1 MSPSTI
7 DYLKHIRD
15 QCDLALNAQVS
26 LEAFA
31 GDRYLRLAMERCIE
45 TIGEAVKHF
54 PPALLAAN
62 PDVPWRLIIR
72 MRDKLAHGYFDIDDR
87 VLIEVIHDHLPL
99 LRAVIE
105 RLIQTEE
112 FNRENES

>member
-15 QCDLALNAQVS
+15 QCDIACNANVS

-31 GDRYLRLAMERCIE
+31 TDPLLRLAMERCIE
-45 TIGEAVKHF
+45 TLGEAVKHF
-54 PPALLAAN
+54 PPRVFTAY

-72 MRDKLAHGYFDIDDR
+72 MRDKLAHGYFDIDPR
-87 VLIEVIHDHLPL
+87 ILLEVIQDHLPS
-99 LRAVIE
+99 LRMVIDQMIVE
-105 RLIQTEE
+105 YEGDTKG
-112 FNRENES
+112 NP